1 MFLCESVLLNDK
13 FVFLLAIN
21 LILFFTKNHFVA
33 DANRNF
39 TMNISTFFSRANLKI
54 NIHNLSYLPRWIIV
68 LIDFSVLL
76 MSFFLTYMIL
86 KGTGLDYIITKHK
99 LTFIS
104 LFFGINI
111 FFFWLFRTYS
121 GIIRHSSYIDAIK
134 ILFSQT
140 SVLVFFLFFN
150 FLFELLFKEKAFLNT
165 ALFINMV
172 LSFCGL
178 FLYRV
183 VVKQTFELYF
193 IEKTDHKLIKAIIYG
208 TDANAISVANALKF
222 ETPSRFKIVA
232 FVDKN
237 NQNASKRMLDL
248 PILVQRKK
256 LPALMRS
263 VGAEG
268 LVIADKS
275 LSKEEQLVIIDQC
288 LEFNYKVYTIPSISD
303 WENQKEISQKVKNIQ
318 IEDLLER
325 DPIVLDSIS
334 ISRQLEG
341 KTILITGA
349 AGSIG
354 SEIVRQLL
362 SFNPRKLII
371 LDQAETPL
379 HHIRLEVEDIKSDTI
394 IRTVI
399 ADIRNKAALERI
411 FKLYKPEM
419 VYHAAAY
426 KHVPLMEENPSQA
439 ILTNVEG
446 TKNLADLSCK
456 YSVNKFVMISTD
468 KAVNPSNVM
477 GASKRIAEKYVQSLS
492 LKCKENIDFYATKFI
507 TTRFGNVLGSNGSVV
522 PLFTKQIAEGGPVTI
537 THPDIIRY
545 FMTIPEA
552 CQLVLEAGSMGN
564 GGEIYIF
571 DMGKPVKIIDL
582 ARKMIKLAG
591 FNPERDI
598 KIKIV
603 GLRPGEKLY
612 EELLNDTSKTLP
624 TYHEKIMIAEEIQA
638 EFEDLH
644 LHIDELIGIAS
655 FFDNDDIVVKMK
667 KIVPEFIS
675 MNSTYT
681 QLDK

>member
-1 MFLCESVLLNDK
+1 MNTDKPNNIASLLHTT
-13 FVFLLAIN
+13 FSPRN
-21 LILFFTKNHFVA
+21 L
-33 DANRNF
+33 
-39 TMNISTFFSRANLKI
+39 RANI
-54 NIHNLSYLPRWIIV
+54 NNLSYLPRWIIV
-68 LIDFSVLL
+68 AIDVMVLFFSFSFTYLL
-76 MSFFLTYMIL
+76 FE
-86 KGTGLDYIITKHK
+86 GTAIGYIITSHD
-99 LTFIS
+99 FYFVAS
-104 LFFGINI
+104 LILVNI

-134 ILFSQT
+134 LLFSQM
-140 SVLVFFLFFN
+140 SVLVFFLFIN
-150 FLFELLFKEKAFLNT
+150 LVFELYTGHKAFLNT
-165 ALFINMV
+165 ALFINLV

-183 VVKQTFELYF
+183 IVKQTFEMYF
-193 IEKTDHKLIKAIIYG
+193 SEKATTKLVRTVIYG

-222 ETPSRFKIVA
+222 ETPSRFKIVG

-248 PILVQRKK
+248 PILILRKK

-263 VGAEG
+263 VAAEG
-268 LVIADKS
+268 VIIADKS
-275 LSKEEQLVIIDQC
+275 LTKDEQLVIVDQC
-288 LEFNYKVYTIPSISD
+288 LEFNYRVYTVPLISD

-325 DPIVLDSIS
+325 KPIVLDSKS
-334 ISRQLEG
+334 ISKQLKD

-354 SEIVRQLL
+354 SEIVRQVLN
-362 SFNPRKLII
+362 FNPKNVII
-371 LDQAETPL
+371 LDHAETPL
-379 HHIRLEVEDIKSDTI
+379 HNLCLETQSMNMSAKIVA
-394 IRTVI
+394 VI
-399 ADIRNKAALERI
+399 ADVRSKKALEKV
-411 FKLYKPEM
+411 FKSYNPH
-419 VYHAAAY
+419 VVFHAAAY

-439 ILTNVEG
+439 IQTNIKG
-446 TKNLADLSCK
+446 TKNLADLACK
-456 YSVNKFVMISTD
+456 YRVKKFVMVSTD

-477 GASKRIAEKYVQSLS
+477 GASKRIAEKYVQSLF
-492 LKCKENIDFYATKFI
+492 LKNQKENVEGGTKFI

-537 THPDIIRY
+537 THQDIIRY

-552 CQLVLEAGSMGN
+552 CQLVLEAGAMGN

-582 ARKMIKLAG
+582 AKKMIKLAG
-591 FNPERDI
+591 FIPDKEI

-624 TYHEKIMIAEEIQA
+624 TYHNKIMIAQEIQD
-638 EFEDLH
+638 EYEN
-644 LHIDELIGIAS
+644 LHIDVDELIGIAD
-655 FFDNDDIVVKMK
+655 FYENDDIVTKMK
-667 KIVPEFIS
+667 KIVPEFKS
-675 MNSTYT
+675 MNSTFEV
-681 QLDK
+681 LDK

>member
-1 MFLCESVLLNDK
+1 MNTDKQTKIADLLHNS
-13 FVFLLAIN
+13 FSPRNLRAQIN
-21 LILFFTKNHFVA
+21 
-33 DANRNF
+33 
-39 TMNISTFFSRANLKI
+39 
-54 NIHNLSYLPRWIIV
+54 NLSYLPRWIIIGIDV
-68 LIDFSVLL
+68 LVLAFS
-76 MSFFLTYMIL
+76 FTFTYML
-86 KGTGLDYIITKHK
+86 FEGTALGYIITSYD
-99 LTFIS
+99 FYFVAS
-104 LFFGINI
+104 LIAVNI

-134 ILFSQT
+134 LLFSQM

-150 FLFELLFKEKAFLNT
+150 LVFELYTGHKAFLNT
-165 ALFINMV
+165 ALFINLV

-183 VVKQTFELYF
+183 IVKQTFELYF
-193 IEKTDHKLIKAIIYG
+193 SEKTNSKLIRTVIYG

-222 ETPSRFKIVA
+222 ETPSRFKIVG

-248 PILVQRKK
+248 PILILRKK

-263 VGAEG
+263 VAAEG
-268 LVIADKS
+268 VIIADKS
-275 LSKEEQLVIIDQC
+275 LSKEEQLIIVDQC
-288 LEFNYKVYTIPSISD
+288 LEFNYRVYTVPLISD

-325 DPIVLDSIS
+325 KPIVLDSKS
-334 ISRQLEG
+334 ISKQLKE

-354 SEIVRQLL
+354 SEIVRQVLG
-362 SFNPRKLII
+362 FNPKVVII
-371 LDQAETPL
+371 LDHAETPL
-379 HHIRLEVEDIKSDTI
+379 HNLCLETLAMNSQTKIVA
-394 IRTVI
+394 VI
-399 ADIRNKAALERI
+399 ADVKSKKALEKV
-411 FKLYKPEM
+411 FKNYNPH
-419 VYHAAAY
+419 VVFHAAAY

-439 ILTNVEG
+439 ILTNIKG

-456 YSVNKFVMISTD
+456 YRVRKFVMVSTD

-477 GASKRIAEKYVQSLS
+477 GASKRIAEKYVQSLF
-492 LKCKENIDFYATKFI
+492 LKNQKENGDSGVTKFI

-537 THPDIIRY
+537 THQDIIRY

-552 CQLVLEAGSMGN
+552 CQLVLEAGAMGN

-571 DMGKPVKIIDL
+571 DMGKPVRIIDL
-582 ARKMIKLAG
+582 AKKMIKLAG
-591 FNPERDI
+591 FIPEKEI

-624 TYHEKIMIAEEIQA
+624 TYHNKIMIAQEIQD
-638 EFEDLH
+638 EYENLH
-644 LHIDELIGIAS
+644 TEIDELIGIAD
-655 FFDNDDIVVKMK
+655 FYDNDDIVAKMK
-667 KIVPEFIS
+667 KIVPEFKS
-675 MNSTYT
+675 MNSAFEV
-681 QLDK
+681 LDK